1 MVKKS
6 LPFFIILFSIFYL
19 FLRINT
25 SIYSY
30 KPAVEPLCNLN
41 IPQTISFSNTS
52 VVLKLKAG
60 EVKGNDWT
68 TYDDAV
74 SWHINSGSNLCDKG
88 NIVMWAHNRKGLFAE
103 LYNVSTGEIVSV
115 AGEEGIR
122 KYRIVD
128 IRDVV
133 STDLTLVKVDDDR
146 LTLYTCDGFLDSK
159 RRFVIA
165 KPV

>member
-1 MVKKS
+1 
-6 LPFFIILFSIFYL
+6 
-19 FLRINT
+19 
-25 SIYSY
+25 
-30 KPAVEPLCNLN
+30 
-41 IPQTISFSNTS
+41 
-52 VVLKLKAG
+52 
-60 EVKGNDWT
+60 
-68 TYDDAV
+68 
-74 SWHINSGSNLCDKG
+74 
-88 NIVMWAHNRKGLFAE
+88 MWAHNRKGLFAE